1 MITIARIVISI
12 SISGQSL
19 SSLHPIA
26 LQFLAN
32 FSNQSPFGRSSRFW
46 VLLYFGFLFL
56 IGLICFSDFGISTD
70 EIQQRNIG
78 QTSLTFLAHYFELPN
93 LLNGASLL
101 ADPASVFTLQ
111 KDRDYGVIFELP
123 AEALVTL
130 LNLEGKNIFYF
141 RHWLTFIV
149 FFIGT
154 IFFYKTV
161 ANRYQSWRWSLL
173 AATLLILSPRIFGDA
188 FFNDKDLVFLSL
200 FAIASYT
207 LIGFQEKPNLR
218 NTLCHAL
225 ACALAIDARI
235 MGILIPLLTLGV
247 MGIRFI
253 EAPSARKSIL
263 AFAAIYIALAFILVI
278 IFWPWLWQDP
288 FVNLL
293 IAFKNM
299 ARFRHIVDMV
309 FMGKAISSSNVPWTY
324 VPVWLGVTT
333 PILYSIL
340 FIVGVL
346 AIARQTF
353 KAGWQVLR
361 QAGPFQDLIFIV
373 LFFAP
378 LGAVIVLHSV
388 LYNGWRQ
395 MYFIYPAFIVIA
407 TRGLVALWNL
417 AKKGRFLKPALV
429 ITVTLCLSY
438 TAYWMVRWH
447 PYQYLYFNVLAGQSS
462 KRFDVDY
469 WGVAYREPLE
479 KILGQSS
486 SDTFSIHFI
495 SIDQSAKWG
504 YWQMDYLRNLP
515 LFAKKDSDRIIIDR
529 TEACS
534 DYVFT
539 TLMGNRQQYLLNKPE
554 FSIFHEL
561 KVDGQIVYTTF
572 KRNINLYEHYAPA
585 LGKVIDFGSRNTQC
599 FLTQDWGQNEDWGV
613 WSTGADPQLALFM
626 PSGKPHTLT
635 LDMRAFIN
643 PQHPKQQVNISIN
656 GVPQKSATL
665 SKADNNS
672 IELAIPPNSYGKEWI
687 NLSFSLPLAISPKEL
702 GMGEDT
708 RKLAIGLKSAVF
720 R

>member
-1 MITIARIVISI
+1 LIA
-12 SISGQSL
+12 
-19 SSLHPIA
+19 A
-26 LQFLAN
+26 F
-32 FSNQSPFGRSSRFW
+32 FM
-46 VLLYFGFLFL
+46 LLMGV
-56 IGLICFSDFGISTD
+56 GLWS
-70 EIQQRNIG
+70 
-78 QTSLTFLAHYFELPN
+78 YP
-93 LLNGASLL
+93 
-101 ADPASVFTLQ
+101 
-111 KDRDYGVIFELP
+111 DYGVSADEATQRGIGEVSLSYVDRVIPLPFLDRPAPIDGPAKSIFETQRDRAYGVAFELP
-123 AEALVTL
+123 AEYLIQAFGIKDAQAFNFRHL
-130 LNLEGKNIFYF
+130 LNFLLFY
-141 RHWLTFIV
+141 LAV
-149 FFIGT
+149 Y
-154 IFFYKTV
+154 FFYRLLCI
-161 ANRYQSWRWSLL
+161 RYQNQTIALIG
-173 AATLLILSPRIFGDA
+173 ATFLVLSPRIFGDA

-200 FAIASYT
+200 FVIASFT
-207 LIGFQEKPNLR
+207 LMQWLNKPTYKSLIA
-218 NTLCHAL
+218 HAF
-225 ACALAIDARI
+225 ACALAIDVRI
-235 MGILIPLLTLGV
+235 MAIILPAMTIGIVPLWQKEQGTQLKKIV
-247 MGIRFI
+247 
-253 EAPSARKSIL
+253 AQ
-263 AFAAIYIALAFILVI
+263 IALYIICLILLVI
-278 IFWPWLWQDP
+278 AFWPWLWTNP
-288 FVNLL
+288 LGHFLE
-293 IAFKNM
+293 AFWRM
-299 ARFRHIVDMV
+299 ARFENVMEMR
-309 FMGKAISSSNVPWTY
+309 FLGKIIDGGKLPWTY

-333 PILYSIL
+333 PFLYTIL

-469 WGVAYREPLE
+469 WGVAYREQ
-479 KILGQSS
+479 ILAVLNQDPAKRYAIYDAY
-486 SDTFSIHFI
+486 SDGPIFDNPKRIH
-495 SIDQSAKWG
+495 WG
-504 YWQMDYLRNLP
+504 LWQLPHGINILNLP
-515 LFAKKDSDRIIIDR
+515 AEQRARIIGDR

-572 KRNINLYEHYAPA
+572 KRNINLYEYYAPA
-585 LGKVIDFGSRNTQC
+585 LGKVIDFDNRNTQC

-626 PSGKPHTLT
+626 PGGKPHTLI

-656 GVPQKSATL
+656 GVPQKSVTF
-665 SKADNNS
+665 SNADNNP